1 MGFKR
6 AVESGQAGIECPLNQ
21 MAFKWHNWFKRI
33 DSWMDLESIV

>member
-21 MAFKWHNWFKRI
+21 MAFKWHN
-33 DSWMDLESIV
+33 